1 MASDEEYF
9 SVNDKKC
16 QNNET
21 GNIKVEMGQEEINEI
36 KRIDS
41 EIHRLEIVAENVY
54 NQIKALKERKKFYE
68 MLPN

>member
-1 MASDEEYF
+1 
-9 SVNDKKC
+9 
-16 QNNET
+16 
-21 GNIKVEMGQEEINEI
+21 MGQEEINEI

-54 NQIKALKERKKFYE
+54 NQIKTLKERKKFYE